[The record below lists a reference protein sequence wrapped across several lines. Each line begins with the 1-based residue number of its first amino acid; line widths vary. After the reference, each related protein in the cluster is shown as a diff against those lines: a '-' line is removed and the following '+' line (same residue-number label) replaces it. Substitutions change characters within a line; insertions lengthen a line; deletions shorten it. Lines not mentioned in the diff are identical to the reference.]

1 MNMPSDDAR
10 PEQGG
15 RRPAGTSSSAGR
27 APSRGHSVRGGRDR
41 QDNGGYR
48 ADRQGGGYRGD
59 RGPGE
64 QRRPRVVEPELPDH
78 ITADQVDRSVHR
90 ELRTLSKENAE
101 GVARHLAATA
111 EALVGQDLDLALA
124 HAQNASR
131 RAGRVSVVRET
142 LGLVHY
148 RRGEWAKALSE
159 FRTARRLSGSDHL
172 LPLIADTER
181 GLGRPQRAIE
191 LAGSPEAQRL
201 ETAERMEL
209 AVVVSGA
216 RRDMGQTGAAVQ
228 TLRDLA
234 RSVSPGAPWAARV
247 YYAFAD
253 ALEADGKGDQA
264 QEWLARAAAA
274 DADAQTDAA
283 ERLGAFD
290 GEFIDLDDG
299 PDAVDDEAG
308 VIDTASQ
315 ASVTPSDAA
324 DPASD
329 DAP

>member
-1 MNMPSDDAR
+1 M
-10 PEQGG
+10 
-15 RRPAGTSSSAGR
+15 
-27 APSRGHSVRGGRDR
+27 
-41 QDNGGYR
+41 
-48 ADRQGGGYRGD
+48 
-59 RGPGE
+59 
-64 QRRPRVVEPELPDH
+64 
-78 ITADQVDRSVHR
+78 HR
-90 ELRTLSKENAE
+90 ELRTLSKDNAE

-111 EALVGQDLDLALA
+111 EALVAEDLDLALA

-159 FRTARRLSGSDHL
+159 FRTAKRLSGSDHL

-181 GLGRPQRAIE
+181 GLGRPERAIE
-191 LAGSPEAQRL
+191 LAGSPEAGGL
-201 ETAERMEL
+201 ATAERMEL

-228 TLRDLA
+228 SLRDIV
-234 RSVSPGAPWAARV
+234 RTVSPTAPWAARV

-274 DADAQTDAA
+274 DVEAQTDAA

-290 GEFIDLDDG
+290 AEFIDLDDL
-299 PDAVDDEAG
+299 PDVADE
-308 VIDTASQ
+308 
-315 ASVTPSDAA
+315 
-324 DPASD
+324 ASD
-329 DAP
+329 DTPGDAS